1 MEIFAIDAGN
11 SSFKLA
17 HFQGD
22 EIQSVRRFNDISEL
36 EVFVQKEDLLIIS
49 SVIEPEFL
57 QQIQELYQ
65 VFVIH
70 AQLKLPFTNAYTT
83 PQTLGVDRICNV
95 AGMQAMQPKGNRLAV
110 DIGTCVKFDFLDK
123 ENCYLGGSISPG
135 ARLRF
140 QSLHDYT
147 ARLPLL
153 EIQRF
158 EDLVGNSSQN
168 AIYAGVMTGM
178 RAEILQMIEMYE
190 QQFGEIQVYLTGGDR
205 VYFDMG
211 KKNNIFATENL
222 TLVGIFQLFKQ
233 NASFL

>member
-1 MEIFAIDAGN
+1 
-11 SSFKLA
+11 
-17 HFQGD
+17 
-22 EIQSVRRFNDISEL
+22 
-36 EVFVQKEDLLIIS
+36 
-49 SVIEPEFL
+49 
-57 QQIQELYQ
+57 
-65 VFVIH
+65 
-70 AQLKLPFTNAYTT
+70 
-83 PQTLGVDRICNV
+83 
-95 AGMQAMQPKGNRLAV
+95 V

-190 QQFGEIQVYLTGGDR
+190 QQFGEIQVYLTGGDC